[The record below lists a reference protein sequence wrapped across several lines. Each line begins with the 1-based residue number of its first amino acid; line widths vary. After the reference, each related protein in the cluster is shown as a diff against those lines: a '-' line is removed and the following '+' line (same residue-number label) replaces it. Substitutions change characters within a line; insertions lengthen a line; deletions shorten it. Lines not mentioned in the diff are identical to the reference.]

1 MMDALK
7 NFSETFPLGF
17 ISFFRIFIAYLLSA
31 FLSILISYL
40 AFYSKRFERIL
51 IPAVDIMQSVP
62 VLSFTPGVMLIFYK
76 LGRAG
81 FELAAI
87 FLIITSII
95 WNLIFSFYASLK
107 NIPEEFDELSKILKV
122 EGIRKFFLLHLP
134 FSLPQFLW
142 NSLLSFG
149 NAWYFLM
156 YCEMFSIGELEI
168 KVDGIGAFILNSM
181 ERGEISK
188 TFYGFLVILFII
200 STSYFLI
207 WKPLLVASFVMKF
220 EEESEEEI
228 LTRMNFL
235 DKFYFQI
242 LKRIMQAE
250 RFFSRLNQFLM
261 SKSDKISKFF
271 DYSSFLVLFAIAV
284 FLIFIFRFFLRLE
297 PSDVLLCIVSIF
309 PTLLRVSL
317 GIFLA
322 SLFAILLAILI
333 GTRWKPYQERII
345 SVIQIISSF
354 PVPALIPFVFPFFLQ
369 LPMGLELNALFII
382 STSSVWYIFYNT
394 LAGVNSIPKEL
405 FLVGESL
412 RMNLKDKLRQIILKG
427 SRKDMLVGF
436 ITAWGGAWNGT
447 FVAESIIFQEKEYKI
462 FGIGS
467 LIFQSAREG
476 KIELMIFSTFVMCSF
491 IVLFNIF
498 VWKKL
503 LEGVKD

>member
-1 MMDALK
+1 MIDALK
-7 NFSETFPLGF
+7 SFLEIFPLGF
-17 ISFFRIFIAYLLSA
+17 ISFFRISISYLISSLLA
-31 FLSILISYL
+31 MLISYL
-40 AFYSKRFERIL
+40 AFYSRRLEKIL

-62 VLSFTPGVMLIFYK
+62 VLSFTPGVMLIFFG

-81 FELAAI
+81 FELGAI
-87 FLIITSII
+87 ILIITSII
-95 WNLIFSFYASLK
+95 WNLIFSFYTSLK
-107 NIPEEFDELSKILKV
+107 NIPKEFDELSKILNV

-181 ERGEISK
+181 ERGEITN

-200 STSYFLI
+200 SASYFLI
-207 WKPLLVASFVMKF
+207 WKPLLLASLAMKF
-220 EEESEEEI
+220 EEEPEEEI
-228 LTRMNFL
+228 LARMNIL

-242 LKRIMQAE
+242 LKKLIRAE
-250 RFFSRLNQFLM
+250 QFFSHLNQFLM
-261 SKSDKISKFF
+261 SKSSKIGKFF
-271 DYSSFLVLFAIAV
+271 DYLSFLILFAVGV
-284 FLIFIFRFFLRLE
+284 FLLLIFRFFLRLE
-297 PSDVLLCIVSIF
+297 LSDVLLCIVSIF

-322 SLFAILLAILI
+322 SLLAIPLAILI
-333 GTRWKPYQERII
+333 GTRWKPYQEKIV

-354 PVPALIPFVFPFFLQ
+354 PVPAVIPFVFPFFLR
-369 LPMGLELNALFII
+369 LPMGLEMNALFII

-412 RMNLKDKLRQIILKG
+412 RMSLKDKLRQIILKG

-447 FVAESIIFQEKEYKI
+447 FVAESIIFREKEYKI

-476 KIELMIFSTFVMCSF
+476 KVELMIFSTFVMCGF

-498 VWKKL
+498 VWRKL
-503 LEGVKD
+503 LEEMKD